1 MFFFLHFFSTVR
13 VYILPRPCGSIEQES
28 EEPDLPVHHW
38 LHPASPHHDSPL
50 LNQFPGW
57 ARLLPAEERG
67 VPAVVWGIHQA
78 GGGGG
83 LLPLTS
89 GRTFHPGASRSGL
102 AGQSL
107 PSPEDSLQCSQSRED
122 KVHHTTLFSTK
133 TKKYPRY
140 IRNMII
146 LSLLLGSTW
155 LLAWLPYSK
164 VLAYLHVLLNG
175 LTGVYILGNK

>member
-1 MFFFLHFFSTVR
+1 MWPTCPCSVCQDDRNLFLTISARYSRSSFTSSISHSSPGQVGLFFKMKCFFSSFFFSTVR

-38 LHPASPHHDSPL
+38 FSTPHDL
-50 LNQFPGW
+50 ILN
-57 ARLLPAEERG
+57 
-67 VPAVVWGIHQA
+67 
-78 GGGGG
+78 
-83 LLPLTS
+83 
-89 GRTFHPGASRSGL
+89 
-102 AGQSL
+102 
-107 PSPEDSLQCSQSRED
+107 EDS
-122 KVHHTTLFSTK
+122 K
-133 TKKYPRY
+133 TPRYFRY

-175 LTGVYILGNK
+175 LTGVYILGNR